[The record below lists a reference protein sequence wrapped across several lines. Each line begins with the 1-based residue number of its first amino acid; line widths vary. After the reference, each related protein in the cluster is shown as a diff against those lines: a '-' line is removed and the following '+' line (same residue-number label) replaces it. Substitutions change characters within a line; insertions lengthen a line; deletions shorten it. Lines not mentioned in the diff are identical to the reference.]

1 MMELRTGLNHS
12 KRISLLKRLIAIL
25 QNGHL
30 KPIKYEFTDSKFG
43 YFREK
48 NVYNSPIVK
57 RFGFVKKEEYNPLE
71 RDRSFPAWINSYTKW
86 TEKFK
91 RYNSVNVF

>member
-71 RDRSFPAWINSYTKW
+71 RDRSYTKW